1 MSTRP
6 GETGFP
12 RQRPRRLRG
21 SERLRR
27 MVRETEVTTDGLVYP
42 MFVAPGTGLKR
53 EIPSMPG
60 NFHWSVDR
68 LPAEVEEIA
77 GLGIPA
83 VLLFGLPESKDPVGS
98 GAYAD
103 TGIVQAA
110 VRAIKAAV
118 PDLLVITDVCLCE
131 YTSHGHCGV

>member
-27 MVRETEVTTDGLVYP
+27 MVRETRVTVDDLVYP
-42 MFVAPGTGLKR
+42 LFVAPGTGLKR

-68 LPAEVEEIA
+68 LAAEVEEIA
-77 GLGIPA
+77 ALGIPA
-83 VLLFGLPESKDPVGS
+83 VLLFGLPEAKDPAGS
-98 GAYAD
+98 EAYAER
-103 TGIVQAA
+103 GVVQQA
-110 VRAIKAAV
+110 VRAIKAAT
-118 PDLLVITDVCLCE
+118 PELLVLTDVCLCQ
-131 YTSHGHCGV
+131 YTDH